1 MHADTATAIE
11 KIEQRDKSRPF
22 YLHLTYQSVHAPF
35 EQPPAWEQIPKG
47 AWYDDTWGSML
58 NVADRGIAN
67 VTAALKTAGIW
78 ENLVLVMT
86 SGVHPSLL
94 SFLGL
99 TRPFNSDAGG
109 SDNGGECLGDG
120 PTTSTLPPANVSNRT
135 TLVSLW
141 LATTSF

>member
-1 MHADTATAIE
+1 MTKAACHCVHADTATAIE

-94 SFLGL
+94 SFW
-99 TRPFNSDAGG
+99 
-109 SDNGGECLGDG
+109 
-120 PTTSTLPPANVSNRT
+120 V
-135 TLVSLW
+135 
-141 LATTSF
+141 

>member
-11 KIEQRDKSRPF
+11 KIKQRDKSRPF

-58 NVADRGIAN
+58 NAADRGIAN
-67 VTAALKTAGIW
+67 VTAALRTAGIW

-86 SGVHPSLL
+86 
-94 SFLGL
+94 
-99 TRPFNSDAGG
+99 

-120 PTTSTLPPANVSNRT
+120 PTTSTLPPANVSILVTHAEAARLSLRCPNLPHRT
-135 TLVSLW
+135 IR
-141 LATTSF
+141 